1 MKRKIAAIL
10 VCCLAFGMT
19 ACGGAKGGNADNDS
33 KVYAVE
39 AGSAGATI
47 LLKLYALGITQYLP
61 SVILL
66 S

>member
-39 AGSAGATI
+39 AGSAGEAAA
-47 LLKLYALGITQYLP
+47 KEKG
-61 SVILL
+61 
-66 S
+66 